1 MQTHLISSCCEEKS
15 ENPIYRV
22 RYLSPQLAIT
32 RPNIF
37 LSPISFADTKNAAVN
52 FKCKM
57 QRREGKRGYEV
68 KVGQISSD
76 SRLLQ
81 GAQGIGSAVTPG
93 NLTMVRS
100 PKRSITSSLLTPGG
114 GSNRHLPKLGLG
126 SPGGALAS
134 RLNLSPFGSTKP
146 TRGFRCPEGYQFGGR
161 FTDERYSTCGKQLF
175 DLPGAIGRAIGRALR
190 DVANG
195 RGGQGS
201 SSRGIS
207 SLSVSGQVLQSRA
220 PQIPK
225 VSTANRAL
233 RTREVG
239 NLVEKL
245 SSVSEPYTRLVRRDG
260 FVLEPVVSAAVL
272 RTVPDNRDMEGA
284 SFITTAL
291 TPNIIGHDEMGLLS
305 NTGVDSLSYVLPGG
319 STLSISKARPL
330 TVGERRKLGKTISQ
344 AEKMSTAENPTAA
357 LEFIASEMGDAI
369 SYEEKFKGVNNP
381 NEIIM
386 AKLPGESA
394 KREMRRWQYEIFAKK
409 GGPKVR
415 TASSDTQLEAL
426 PQSEKIDD
434 LASAVRHLNAGGS
447 IENISAT
454 IRSEAVK
461 RSAMYKTGKIKNGVI
476 IHERGDGQTVFEV
489 QPKHDFEH
497 IGAALASEVQRSMG
511 LNAPKVRLTGSGKRR
526 SYMLAEAQ
534 DIESTARQ
542 IRKTPAD
549 MLPPEDI
556 LGLAISDFL
565 TDTRDR
571 NPSNIAPIRISGQ
584 MRAIASVNPSAGL
597 SGLTTTELRA
607 RRQMSIA
614 DFFNKKQRATYTSY
628 FDGLQEKQRKRAV
641 EMFEKLIDD
650 ADNFDF
656 AKFTDYLLKDGKL
669 SESEKVHLRIVQSIY
684 SNRVQQLK
692 NSAQLFKQLLGLLP
706 K

>member
-1 MQTHLISSCCEEKS
+1 MQTHLISDCCGEKA
-15 ENPIYRV
+15 ENVIYRV
-22 RYLSPQLAIT
+22 RYLSPQLALY

-37 LSPISFADTKNAAVN
+37 LSPISYADTKNAAVN

-57 QRREGKRGYEV
+57 QRREGKRGYEI

-81 GAQGIGSAVTPG
+81 GVQALGSAVAPG
-93 NLTMVRS
+93 NLTVLRS
-100 PKRSITSSLLTPGG
+100 PKRSIAASLLTPGG
-114 GSNRHLPKLGLG
+114 GPKLGI
-126 SPGGALAS
+126 PGINPLRAA
-134 RLNLSPFGSTKP
+134 KP

-175 DLPGAIGRAIGRALR
+175 DLPGVIGRAIGRALR
-190 DVANG
+190 DAAGG

-201 SSRGIS
+201 SSRAVS

-233 RTREVG
+233 RTREVA
-239 NLVEKL
+239 NLVEQL
-245 SSVSEPYTRLVRRDG
+245 SSVTEPYTRLVRRDG
-260 FVLEPVVSAAVL
+260 FILEPVVSAAVL

-291 TPNIIGHDEMGLLS
+291 TPDLIGKDEMSLLS
-305 NTGVDSLSYVLPGG
+305 NTGVDYLAYVLPGG
-319 STLSISKARPL
+319 STLNLSKARPL

-344 AEKMSTAENPTAA
+344 AQQMSDSKNPTAA

-369 SYEEKFKGVNNP
+369 SYEEKFKGINNP
-381 NEIIM
+381 NEMIM
-386 AKLPGESA
+386 AKLPGEPA
-394 KREMRRWQYEIFAKK
+394 KREMRRWQYEIFARK

-415 TASSDTQLEAL
+415 AASSDTQLEAL

-447 IENISAT
+447 IENVSAT

-476 IHERGDGQTVFEV
+476 IHERGDGQTVFEI
-489 QPKHDFEH
+489 QPKNDFEH

-597 SGLTTTELRA
+597 SGLSTTELRQ
-607 RRQMSIA
+607 RRQMSINE
-614 DFFNKKQRATYTSY
+614 FFNKKQRSTYVNY
-628 FDGLQEKQRKRAV
+628 FKGLQDQQRKRAL
-641 EMFEKLIDD
+641 ELFDKLIDD
-650 ADNFDF
+650 ASNFDF
-656 AKFTDYLLKDGKL
+656 GKFTEYLSKDGKL
-669 SESEKVHLRIVQSIY
+669 SDAERIHLRVIESIFT
-684 SNRVQQLK
+684 NRLDQLK
-692 NSAQLFKQLLGLLP
+692 SSAQIFKQLLGLSP